1 MCCHG
6 FVAIK
11 IRGLFVQETEM
22 NEVNKSSRNEQP
34 RDFNHRDFNHRDLK
48 FYYSREDRIR
58 KRHKPHSDRR
68 SGFMSRKKRRG
79 LIIIIIDVILIA
91 IVFFYI
97 TKPTNVLLT
106 KEQNSLVY
114 ELNITGVRGGKI
126 LIGFTIRNEGS
137 MENAVGSHPVNLRIT
152 DKAGHAQS
160 YQEYVERG
168 TILEPGE
175 SSSTVFLI
183 SRDELPASGLTE
195 LFYGTE
201 SKPLFSKNV
210 RY

>member
-1 MCCHG
+1 
-6 FVAIK
+6 
-11 IRGLFVQETEM
+11 
-22 NEVNKSSRNEQP
+22 
-34 RDFNHRDFNHRDLK
+34 
-48 FYYSREDRIR
+48 
-58 KRHKPHSDRR
+58 
-68 SGFMSRKKRRG
+68 MSRKKRRG
-79 LIIIIIDVILIA
+79 LIIIVIDVILIA
-91 IVFFYI
+91 IVLFYI

-137 MENAVGSHPVNLRIT
+137 MENALGSHPVNLRVT
-152 DKAGHAQS
+152 DKAGRAQS
-160 YQEYVERG
+160 YQEYIERG

-195 LFYGTE
+195 LFYGTN